1 MSASPATTPPRGG
14 ILGSW
19 VVLGS
24 LHGQVEHLAGA
35 VGALWVGVT
44 PHAKLDTHHRV
55 GLILG
60 GGVFG
65 GTHQLFSVWEL
76 LGFSG
81 KYQIHQKMVLTICHR
96 ALQGVQ
102 DAQAAER
109 GVGSLPAQSLLQTS
123 SPGAGTREPP

>member
-60 GGVFG
+60 GGLWWHTSIVLSVGTAGVF
-65 GTHQLFSVWEL
+65 
-76 LGFSG
+76 
-81 KYQIHQKMVLTICHR
+81 R
-96 ALQGVQ
+96 
-102 DAQAAER
+102 
-109 GVGSLPAQSLLQTS
+109 
-123 SPGAGTREPP
+123 